1 VRSLDLECLVVATTL
16 NWNLHKVVDRDS
28 KAFNHLPIYPC
39 KISWDYSK
47 KIECNNILN
56 TWKMT
61 FQASDGKG
69 KHFLNLLDN
78 NFNVIKSSYTKED
91 PWLQSFR
98 HLNSLCAYTT
108 RVITNNALIGKYRLR
123 FFLSEEF
130 KYSCGTYPI
139 ESRRHILHDCARFNR
154 Y

>member
-98 HLNSLCAYTT
+98 HLN
-108 RVITNNALIGKYRLR
+108 
-123 FFLSEEF
+123 
-130 KYSCGTYPI
+130 
-139 ESRRHILHDCARFNR
+139 
-154 Y
+154 